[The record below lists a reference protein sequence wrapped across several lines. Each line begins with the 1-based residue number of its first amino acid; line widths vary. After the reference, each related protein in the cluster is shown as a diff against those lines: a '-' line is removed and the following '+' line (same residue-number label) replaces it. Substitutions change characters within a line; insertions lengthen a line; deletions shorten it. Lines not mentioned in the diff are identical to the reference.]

1 VAQGEWAALTELAEA
16 VANVPGAVALGPA
29 LVIPADDEQLARL
42 VIRAPIPSGPP
53 LTDALRAFMAGRS
66 ARKDQR
72 PLRIKVDPVD
82 VG

>member
-1 VAQGEWAALTELAEA
+1 
-16 VANVPGAVALGPA
+16 
-29 LVIPADDEQLARL
+29 
-42 VIRAPIPSGPP
+42 VIRAPLASGPA
-53 LTDALRAFMAGRS
+53 LMDALRAFLAGRS

>member
-1 VAQGEWAALTELAEA
+1 MDDGE
-16 VANVPGAVALGPA
+16 
-29 LVIPADDEQLARL
+29 EQLARL
-42 VIRAPIPSGPP
+42 VVKAPLASGP
-53 LTDALRAFMAGRS
+53 ALVDGLRVFMAGRS